1 MGIVHVQKIPA
12 EIAIMTWLSTQFA
25 NVCNKLKSIPEADGS
40 GTLFDNTL
48 VIWTRDFGD
57 ADSHNSESMKF
68 VLAQGDKGTYL
79 KRAPK
84 GRFIRATGNKRM
96 ERVLLNLAEFMHV
109 TDFDG
114 FGDISAG
121 FKPNKT
127 PMSELRL

>member
-12 EIAIMTWLSTQFA
+12 EIAIQSWLATQFVE
-25 NVCNKLKSIPEADGS
+25 VCKKLQAIPEIDGS

-57 ADSHNSESMKF
+57 ADGHDSESMKF
-68 VLAQGDKGTYL
+68 VVAQGSGGSYL
-79 KRAPK
+79 KRNPK
-84 GRFIRATGNKRM
+84 GRYVRITGNKRQ
-96 ERVLLNLAEFMHV
+96 ERILLNLAEFMGV

-114 FGDISAG
+114 FGDIGAA

-127 PMSELRL
+127 PLSELRA